1 MHPSR
6 HAAAREGMGLGRTA
20 QAQDGGTEG
29 PSSQAGAPADAEG
42 GGQQGML
49 QSGPGGGG
57 AGDQGVAPLP
67 LSALLEADPLRSLG
81 SALDSWRSRLTVGL
95 EAPPPPQV
103 GPRIM
108 RAFLGVSGLL

>member
-1 MHPSR
+1 
-6 HAAAREGMGLGRTA
+6 
-20 QAQDGGTEG
+20 
-29 PSSQAGAPADAEG
+29 
-42 GGQQGML
+42 ML

-67 LSALLEADPLRSLG
+67 LSASLEANPLRSLG

-103 GPRIM
+103 GPQNT